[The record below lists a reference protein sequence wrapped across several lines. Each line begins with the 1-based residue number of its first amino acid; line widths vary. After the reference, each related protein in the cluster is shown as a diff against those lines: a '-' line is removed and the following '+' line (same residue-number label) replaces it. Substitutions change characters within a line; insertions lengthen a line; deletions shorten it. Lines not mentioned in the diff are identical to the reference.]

1 MKPAI
6 IFLWLHGEAVT
17 EMKMSKQQMTTPL
30 AVRVEAPLR
39 EWLKYQARCNQRS
52 LNKEI
57 AYRLEQSKAQQ
68 LAKEMQ
74 Q

>member
-1 MKPAI
+1 
-6 IFLWLHGEAVT
+6 
-17 EMKMSKQQMTTPL
+17 MSKQQMTTPL